1 MNFINEHN
9 SVERSYKL
17 GVNHLA
23 DWTDEEYNKLLGYR
37 QGNRKTEA
45 KIVNYTPYKLPT
57 TVDWISA
64 GAVTP
69 VKDQGHCGSCWTFST
84 TGAIEGANFITSGS
98 LLAFSEQQL
107 IDCDTQNNGC
117 GGGDSFLAFEYFQK
131 F

>member
-45 KIVNYTPYKLPT
+45 KIVK
-57 TVDWISA
+57 
-64 GAVTP
+64 
-69 VKDQGHCGSCWTFST
+69 
-84 TGAIEGANFITSGS
+84 
-98 LLAFSEQQL
+98 
-107 IDCDTQNNGC
+107 
-117 GGGDSFLAFEYFQK
+117 
-131 F
+131 